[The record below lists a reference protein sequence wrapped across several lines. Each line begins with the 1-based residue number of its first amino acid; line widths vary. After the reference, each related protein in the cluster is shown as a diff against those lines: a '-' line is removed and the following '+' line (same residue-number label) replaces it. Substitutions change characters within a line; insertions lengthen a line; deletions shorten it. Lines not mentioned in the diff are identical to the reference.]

1 MITRVFSAAVVGVD
15 ATEVEIEVNTGPGE
29 PSIIVVG
36 LPDTAVKES
45 KDRVIAALSNSG
57 YRWPRKRTTVNLAPA
72 DIKKQGPSFDLPIAL
87 GMIATDREED
97 LPRLARCAVAGE
109 LALTGEVRAVKGAL
123 PLTLEAR
130 ARGRKAVILPM
141 ANVREASVVQGIEV
155 YGVKN
160 LREAYEF
167 LSKAAELSPVE
178 SDAAELLGE
187 GDSFEVDFS
196 EVKGQHQVKR
206 ALEVAVA
213 GGHNLLLL
221 GPPGSGKSM
230 LARRIP
236 TIMPP
241 MSLEEA
247 IETTK
252 IHSVCG
258 LLSSGESI
266 VLRRPF
272 RDPHHTIS
280 DIGLLGGTANI
291 TPGEVSLAHHGVL
304 FLDELPEFHRSTLEV
319 LRQPLEDGRV
329 TISRAAGTM
338 TFPSAFMLVAA
349 MNPCPC
355 GYYGDPKRE
364 CRCSP
369 AQVERYRQR
378 ISGPL
383 LDRIDLH
390 VEAPAVE
397 YKELSDTLPAESSSA
412 IRGRVLQAREVQNR
426 RFAKSRKSKVTKPT
440 TCNARMSH
448 GQLKEH
454 CRLDEQGNEL
464 LKNAMNDL
472 HFSARAYDRILKV
485 SRTIADLAGS
495 DSITPDHLLEA
506 LSYRNLDRNVWQ
518 STLSGEL
525 RMGDQS
531 SIVLGR
537 DRTAI
542 IIPPL
547 KRGGIRGGTDAGKP
561 GVIQRLFEQSGPVGR
576 DRGLLLLSSR
586 HPRANKPSRQKH
598 RYPNRG

>member
-1 MITRVFSAAVVGVD
+1 MITRVFSAAVVGID
-15 ATEVEIEVNTGPGE
+15 ATEIEIEVNTGPGE

-36 LPDTAVKES
+36 LPDAAVKES

-72 DIKKQGPSFDLPIAL
+72 DIRKQGPSFDLPIAI

-97 LPRLARCAVAGE
+97 LPRLSRCSVAGE
-109 LALTGEVRAVKGAL
+109 LALTGEVRPIKGAL

-130 ARGRKAVILPM
+130 ARGRKAVILPL

-167 LSKAAELSPVE
+167 LSKASELTPVISE
-178 SDAAELLGE
+178 VLEQRPQE
-187 GDSFEVDFS
+187 HSFEVDFS

-206 ALEVAVA
+206 AIEVAVA

-230 LARRIP
+230 LAKRIP

-241 MSLEEA
+241 MSLEES
-247 IETTK
+247 IDTTK

-258 LLSSGESI
+258 LLTPGEAI
-266 VLRRPF
+266 VRQRPF

-280 DIGLLGGTANI
+280 DIGLLGGTSNI

-319 LRQPLEDGRV
+319 LRQPLEEGKV
-329 TISRAAGTM
+329 TISRASGTM
-338 TFPSAFMLVAA
+338 TFPCSFMLVAA

-369 AQVERYRQR
+369 GQVERYRQK

-390 VEAPAVE
+390 VEAPSVE
-397 YKELSDTLPAESSSA
+397 YKELSDNVPAESSA
-412 IRGRVLQAREVQNR
+412 IIRERIVNAREIQTR
-426 RFAKSRKSKVTKPT
+426 RFAKSRKV

-448 GQLKEH
+448 AQLKEH
-454 CRLDEQGNEL
+454 CRLDDRGNEL
-464 LKNAMNDL
+464 LKNAMTDL
-472 HFSARAYDRILKV
+472 NFSARAYDRILKV
-485 SRTIADLAGS
+485 ARTIADLAGS
-495 DSITPDHLLEA
+495 DSIAPDHLLEA
-506 LSYRNLDRNVWQ
+506 LSYRNLDR
-518 STLSGEL
+518 
-525 RMGDQS
+525 
-531 SIVLGR
+531 
-537 DRTAI
+537 
-542 IIPPL
+542 
-547 KRGGIRGGTDAGKP
+547 
-561 GVIQRLFEQSGPVGR
+561 
-576 DRGLLLLSSR
+576 GL
-586 HPRANKPSRQKH
+586 H
-598 RYPNRG
+598 

>member
-1 MITRVFSAAVVGVD
+1 MITRIFSAAVVGID
-15 ATEVEIEVNTGPGE
+15 ATEIEIEVNTGPGE
-29 PSIIVVG
+29 PSIVVVG

-97 LPRLARCAVAGE
+97 LSRLARCTVAGE
-109 LALTGEVRAVKGAL
+109 LALTGEVRPIKGAL

-130 ARGRKAVILPM
+130 ARGKKAILLPL
-141 ANVREASVVQGIEV
+141 ANVREASVVHGIEV

-167 LSKAAELSPVE
+167 LSKATELTPATSGIL
-178 SDAAELLGE
+178 ELQMQDHE
-187 GDSFEVDFS
+187 CDVDFA

-206 ALEVAVA
+206 AIEVAVA
-213 GGHNLLLL
+213 GGHNILLL

-230 LARRIP
+230 LAKRIP

-241 MSLEEA
+241 MTLEEA

-258 LLSSGESI
+258 LLRAGESM

-280 DIGLLGGTANI
+280 DIGLLGGTSNI

-329 TISRAAGTM
+329 VISRASGTM
-338 TFPSAFMLVAA
+338 TFPCSFMLVAA

-355 GYYGDPKRE
+355 GFYGDPKRE

-397 YKELSDTLPAESSSA
+397 YKELSDTNPAESSSA
-412 IRGRVLQAREVQNR
+412 IRERVLHARSIQR
-426 RFAKSRKSKVTKPT
+426 HRFAKSRKTS
-440 TCNARMSH
+440 CNARMSH
-448 GQLKEH
+448 AQLKEH
-454 CRLDEQGNEL
+454 CLLDESGNEL
-464 LKNAMNDL
+464 LKAAMNDL
-472 HFSARAYDRILKV
+472 NFSARAYDRILKV
-485 SRTIADLAGS
+485 ARTIADLAES
-495 DSITPDHLLEA
+495 ESITTNYLLEA
-506 LSYRNLDRNVWQ
+506 LSYRNLDR
-518 STLSGEL
+518 
-525 RMGDQS
+525 
-531 SIVLGR
+531 SI
-537 DRTAI
+537 
-542 IIPPL
+542 
-547 KRGGIRGGTDAGKP
+547 
-561 GVIQRLFEQSGPVGR
+561 
-576 DRGLLLLSSR
+576 
-586 HPRANKPSRQKH
+586 
-598 RYPNRG
+598 

>member
-1 MITRVFSAAVVGVD
+1 MYSFVLFDTGLWLCVRNLFEFRMTSLQIPLPVRWMLRLSSMITRVFSAAVVGID
-15 ATEVEIEVNTGPGE
+15 ATEIEIEVNTGAGIPQ
-29 PSIIVVG
+29 IVVVG

-87 GMIATDREED
+87 GMIAIDQEVE
-97 LPRLARCAVAGE
+97 LPRLSRCAVAGE
-109 LALTGEVRAVKGAL
+109 LALTGEVRPIKGAL

-130 ARGRKAVILPM
+130 ARGKKAVLLPL
-141 ANVREASVVQGIEV
+141 ANVREAAVVQGIDV

-167 LSKAAELSPVE
+167 LSKATELTPAIH
-178 SDAAELLGE
+178 AAENPE
-187 GDSFEVDFS
+187 RSEQVFDVDFS

-206 ALEVAVA
+206 AIEVAVA

-230 LARRIP
+230 LAKRIP

-241 MSLEEA
+241 MTLEEA

-258 LLSSGESI
+258 LLRSGDSI
-266 VLRRPF
+266 VLQRPF

-280 DIGLLGGTANI
+280 DIGLLGGTSNI

-319 LRQPLEDGRV
+319 LRQPLEDGKV
-329 TISRAAGTM
+329 TISRASGTM

-355 GYYGDPKRE
+355 GYFGDPKRE

-369 AQVERYRQR
+369 GQVERYRQR

-397 YKELSDTLPAESSSA
+397 YKDLSDRVPAESSAS
-412 IRGRVLQAREVQNR
+412 IRERILKARDIQNR
-426 RFAKSRKSKVTKPT
+426 RFAKSRKTS
-440 TCNARMSH
+440 CNARMSH
-448 GQLKEH
+448 AQLKEH
-454 CRLDEQGNEL
+454 CRLDDSGNEL
-464 LKNAMNDL
+464 LKRAMTDL
-472 HFSARAYDRILKV
+472 NFSARSYDRILKV
-485 SRTIADLAGS
+485 ARTIADLAS
-495 DSITPDHLLEA
+495 SESIATDHLLEA
-506 LSYRNLDRNVWQ
+506 LSYRNLDR
-518 STLSGEL
+518 
-525 RMGDQS
+525 
-531 SIVLGR
+531 
-537 DRTAI
+537 
-542 IIPPL
+542 
-547 KRGGIRGGTDAGKP
+547 
-561 GVIQRLFEQSGPVGR
+561 RLWS
-576 DRGLLLLSSR
+576 
-586 HPRANKPSRQKH
+586 
-598 RYPNRG
+598 

>member
-1 MITRVFSAAVVGVD
+1 MITKVFSATVVGID
-15 ATEVEIEVNTGPGE
+15 ATEIEIEVNTGAGE

-87 GMIATDREED
+87 GMIVTDREEE
-97 LPRLARCAVAGE
+97 LPRLSRCAVAGE
-109 LALTGEVRAVKGAL
+109 LALTGDVRAIKGAL
-123 PLTLEAR
+123 PFTLEAR

-141 ANVREASVVQGIEV
+141 ANVREASVVEGIEV
-155 YGVKN
+155 YGVSN

-167 LSKAAELSPVE
+167 LSKATELTPVVRNL
-178 SDAAELLGE
+178 DELHL
-187 GDSFEVDFS
+187 DKQNFDVDFS

-206 ALEVAVA
+206 AIEVAVA

-241 MSLEEA
+241 MTLEEA

-258 LLSSGESI
+258 LLDSKESI
-266 VLRRPF
+266 VLHRPF

-280 DIGLLGGTANI
+280 DIGLLGGTSNI

-319 LRQPLEDGRV
+319 LRQPLEDGKV
-329 TISRAAGTM
+329 TISRASGTM
-338 TFPSAFMLVAA
+338 SFPCAFMLVAA

-369 AQVERYRQR
+369 GQVERYRQR

-390 VEAPAVE
+390 IEAPAVE
-397 YKELSDTLPAESSSA
+397 YKDLTDTVPAESSSM
-412 IRGRVLQAREVQNR
+412 IRERILQSRLIQQR
-426 RFAKSRKSKVTKPT
+426 RFAKSRKT

-448 GQLKEH
+448 AQLKEH
-454 CRLDEQGNEL
+454 CRLDESGNET
-464 LKNAMNDL
+464 LKAAMNAL
-472 HFSARAYDRILKV
+472 NFSARAYDRILKV
-485 SRTIADLAGS
+485 ARTIADLAGS
-495 DSITPDHLLEA
+495 QNIATDHLLEA
-506 LSYRNLDRNVWQ
+506 LSYRNLDRQ
-518 STLSGEL
+518 
-525 RMGDQS
+525 
-531 SIVLGR
+531 I
-537 DRTAI
+537 A
-542 IIPPL
+542 
-547 KRGGIRGGTDAGKP
+547 
-561 GVIQRLFEQSGPVGR
+561 
-576 DRGLLLLSSR
+576 
-586 HPRANKPSRQKH
+586 
-598 RYPNRG
+598 

>member
-1 MITRVFSAAVVGVD
+1 MITRVFSAAVVGID
-15 ATEVEIEVNTGPGE
+15 ATEIEIEVNTGPGE

-87 GMIATDREED
+87 GMIATDKEED
-97 LPRLARCAVAGE
+97 LPRLSRCVVAGE
-109 LALTGEVRAVKGAL
+109 LALTGEVRPIKGAL

-130 ARGRKAVILPM
+130 ARGRKAVILPL

-167 LSKAAELSPVE
+167 LSKASELTAVAG
-178 SDAAELLGE
+178 DALLLE
-187 GDSFEVDFS
+187 GQEQSFEIDFS

-206 ALEVAVA
+206 AIEVAVA

-230 LARRIP
+230 LAKRIP
-236 TIMPP
+236 SIMPP

-247 IETTK
+247 IESTK

-258 LLSSGESI
+258 LLSPSEALVGK
-266 VLRRPF
+266 RPF

-280 DIGLLGGTANI
+280 DIGLLGGTSNI

-319 LRQPLEDGRV
+319 LRQPLEDGKV
-329 TISRAAGTM
+329 TISRATGTM

-369 AQVERYRQR
+369 GQVERYRQK

-397 YKELSDTLPAESSSA
+397 YKELSDNIPAESSSS
-412 IRGRVLQAREVQNR
+412 IRSRIVKAREIQTE
-426 RFAKSRKSKVTKPT
+426 RFAKSRTAKRT

-448 GQLKEH
+448 AQLKEH
-454 CRLDEQGNEL
+454 CRLDDRGNEL
-464 LKNAMNDL
+464 LKNAMTDL
-472 HFSARAYDRILKV
+472 NFSARAYDRILKV
-485 SRTIADLAGS
+485 ARTIADLA
-495 DSITPDHLLEA
+495 DSPSIAPDHLLEA
-506 LSYRNLDRNVWQ
+506 LSYRNLDRNV
-518 STLSGEL
+518 L
-525 RMGDQS
+525 
-531 SIVLGR
+531 
-537 DRTAI
+537 A
-542 IIPPL
+542 
-547 KRGGIRGGTDAGKP
+547 
-561 GVIQRLFEQSGPVGR
+561 
-576 DRGLLLLSSR
+576 
-586 HPRANKPSRQKH
+586 
-598 RYPNRG
+598 

>member
-1 MITRVFSAAVVGVD
+1 MITRVFSAAVVGID
-15 ATEVEIEVNTGPGE
+15 ATEIEIEVNTGPGE

-36 LPDTAVKES
+36 LPDAAVKES

-72 DIKKQGPSFDLPIAL
+72 DIRKQGPSFDLPIAI

-97 LPRLARCAVAGE
+97 LPRLSRCSVAGE
-109 LALTGEVRAVKGAL
+109 LALTGEVRPIKGAL

-130 ARGRKAVILPM
+130 AQGRKAVILPL

-167 LSKAAELSPVE
+167 LSKASELTPVV
-178 SDAAELLGE
+178 SDLLEHGPQE
-187 GDSFEVDFS
+187 HSFEVDFS

-206 ALEVAVA
+206 AIEVAVA

-230 LARRIP
+230 LAKRIP

-241 MSLEEA
+241 MSLEES
-247 IETTK
+247 IDTTK

-258 LLSSGESI
+258 LLSPGEAI
-266 VLRRPF
+266 VHQRPF

-280 DIGLLGGTANI
+280 DIGLLGGTSNI

-319 LRQPLEDGRV
+319 LRQPLEDGKV
-329 TISRAAGTM
+329 TISRASGTM
-338 TFPSAFMLVAA
+338 TFPCSFMLVAA

-369 AQVERYRQR
+369 GQVERYRQK

-390 VEAPAVE
+390 VEAPSVE
-397 YKELSDTLPAESSSA
+397 YKELSDNVPAESSTI
-412 IRGRVLQAREVQNR
+412 IRERIVNAREIQTR
-426 RFAKSRKSKVTKPT
+426 RFAKSRKV

-448 GQLKEH
+448 AQLKEH
-454 CRLDEQGNEL
+454 CKLDDKGNEL
-464 LKNAMNDL
+464 LKNAMTDL
-472 HFSARAYDRILKV
+472 NFSARAYDRILKV
-485 SRTIADLAGS
+485 ARTIADLAGS
-495 DSITPDHLLEA
+495 DSIAPDHLLEA
-506 LSYRNLDRNVWQ
+506 LSYRNLDRNVW
-518 STLSGEL
+518 
-525 RMGDQS
+525 
-531 SIVLGR
+531 
-537 DRTAI
+537 
-542 IIPPL
+542 
-547 KRGGIRGGTDAGKP
+547 
-561 GVIQRLFEQSGPVGR
+561 
-576 DRGLLLLSSR
+576 
-586 HPRANKPSRQKH
+586 N
-598 RYPNRG
+598 

>member
-1 MITRVFSAAVVGVD
+1 MITRIFSAAVVGVD
-15 ATEVEIEVNTGPGE
+15 ATEIEIEVNTGPGE

-36 LPDTAVKES
+36 LPDMAVKES

-87 GMIATDREED
+87 GMIATDAEEE
-97 LPRLARCAVAGE
+97 LPRLSRCAVAGE
-109 LALTGEVRAVKGAL
+109 LALTGEVRPVKGAL

-130 ARGRKAVILPM
+130 ARGKKAVILPV
-141 ANVREASVVQGIEV
+141 ANVREASVVRGIEV
-155 YGVKN
+155 YGVRN

-167 LSKAAELSPVE
+167 LSKKS
-178 SDAAELLGE
+178 ELLPEQGNGE
-187 GDSFEVDFS
+187 ELLSLGDAFDVDFF

-206 ALEVAVA
+206 AIEVAVA

-319 LRQPLEDGRV
+319 MRQPLEDGKV
-329 TISRAAGTM
+329 TISRATGTM

-355 GYYGDPKRE
+355 GYYGDTKRN
-364 CRCSP
+364 CRCSDK
-369 AQVERYRQR
+369 QVERYRQK

-397 YKELSDTLPAESSSA
+397 YKELSDTLPAESSA
-412 IRGRVLQAREVQNR
+412 VIRERILKARTIQNH
-426 RFAKSRKSKVTKPT
+426 RFTKSRKSKIT

-448 GQLKEH
+448 AQLKEH
-454 CRLDEQGNEL
+454 CRLNDRGNEL
-464 LKNAMNDL
+464 LKNAMADL
-472 HFSARAYDRILKV
+472 NFSARAYDRILKV
-485 SRTIADLAGS
+485 ARTIADLAGS
-495 DSITPDHLLEA
+495 ESIAPDHLLEA

-518 STLSGEL
+518 
-525 RMGDQS
+525 
-531 SIVLGR
+531 
-537 DRTAI
+537 
-542 IIPPL
+542 
-547 KRGGIRGGTDAGKP
+547 
-561 GVIQRLFEQSGPVGR
+561 
-576 DRGLLLLSSR
+576 
-586 HPRANKPSRQKH
+586 
-598 RYPNRG
+598 

>member
-1 MITRVFSAAVVGVD
+1 MITRVFSAAVVGID
-15 ATEVEIEVNTGPGE
+15 ATEIEIEVNTGPGE

-36 LPDTAVKES
+36 LPDAAVKES

-72 DIKKQGPSFDLPIAL
+72 DIRKQGPSFDLPIAI

-97 LPRLARCAVAGE
+97 LPRLSRCSVAGE
-109 LALTGEVRAVKGAL
+109 LALTGEVRPIKGAL

-130 ARGRKAVILPM
+130 ARGRKAVILPL

-167 LSKAAELSPVE
+167 LSKASELTPVISE
-178 SDAAELLGE
+178 VLEQRPQE
-187 GDSFEVDFS
+187 HSFEVDFS

-206 ALEVAVA
+206 AIEVAVA

-230 LARRIP
+230 LAKRIP

-241 MSLEEA
+241 MSLEES
-247 IETTK
+247 IDTTK

-258 LLSSGESI
+258 LLTPGEAI
-266 VLRRPF
+266 VRQRPF

-280 DIGLLGGTANI
+280 DIGLLGGTSNI

-319 LRQPLEDGRV
+319 LRQPLEEGKV
-329 TISRAAGTM
+329 TISRASGTM
-338 TFPSAFMLVAA
+338 TFPCSFMLVAA

-369 AQVERYRQR
+369 GQVERYRQK

-390 VEAPAVE
+390 VEAPSVE
-397 YKELSDTLPAESSSA
+397 YKELSDNVPAESSA
-412 IRGRVLQAREVQNR
+412 IIRERIVNAREIQTR
-426 RFAKSRKSKVTKPT
+426 RFAKSRKV

-448 GQLKEH
+448 AQLKEH
-454 CRLDEQGNEL
+454 CRLDDRGNEL
-464 LKNAMNDL
+464 LKNAMTDL
-472 HFSARAYDRILKV
+472 NFSARAYDRILKV
-485 SRTIADLAGS
+485 ARTIADLAS
-495 DSITPDHLLEA
+495 HPVISPDHLLEA

-518 STLSGEL
+518 
-525 RMGDQS
+525 
-531 SIVLGR
+531 
-537 DRTAI
+537 
-542 IIPPL
+542 
-547 KRGGIRGGTDAGKP
+547 
-561 GVIQRLFEQSGPVGR
+561 
-576 DRGLLLLSSR
+576 
-586 HPRANKPSRQKH
+586 
-598 RYPNRG
+598 

>member
-1 MITRVFSAAVVGVD
+1 MITRVFSAAVVGID
-15 ATEVEIEVNTGPGE
+15 ATEIEIEVNTGPGE

-36 LPDTAVKES
+36 LPDAAVKES

-72 DIKKQGPSFDLPIAL
+72 DIRKQGPSFDLPIAI

-97 LPRLARCAVAGE
+97 LPRLSRCSVAGE
-109 LALTGEVRAVKGAL
+109 LALTGEVRPIKGAL

-130 ARGRKAVILPM
+130 AQGRKAVILPL

-167 LSKAAELSPVE
+167 LSKASELTPVV
-178 SDAAELLGE
+178 SDLLE
-187 GDSFEVDFS
+187 HWPQEHSFEVDFS

-206 ALEVAVA
+206 AIEVAVA

-230 LARRIP
+230 LAKRIP

-241 MSLEEA
+241 MSLEES
-247 IETTK
+247 IDTTK

-258 LLSSGESI
+258 LLSPGEAI
-266 VLRRPF
+266 VRQRPF

-280 DIGLLGGTANI
+280 DIGLLGGTSNI

-319 LRQPLEDGRV
+319 LRQPLETGSV
-329 TISRAAGTM
+329 VITRARGTM
-338 TFPSAFMLVAA
+338 SFPCEFMLVAA

-364 CRCSP
+364 CKCSGN
-369 AQVERYRQR
+369 QVERYRQK

-397 YKELSDTLPAESSSA
+397 YKDLSDNTPAESSA
-412 IRGRVLQAREVQNR
+412 TIRDRVVLARDIQQKL
-426 RFAKSRKSKVTKPT
+426 FAKSRRVKKV

-448 GQLKEH
+448 AQLKEH
-454 CRLDEQGNEL
+454 CRLDDHGNEL
-464 LKNAMNDL
+464 LKNAMSDL
-472 HFSARAYDRILKV
+472 NFSARAYDRILKV
-485 SRTIADLAGS
+485 ARTIADLAGS
-495 DSITPDHLLEA
+495 DSIASDHLLEA
-506 LSYRNLDRNVWQ
+506 LSYRNLDR
-518 STLSGEL
+518 
-525 RMGDQS
+525 
-531 SIVLGR
+531 
-537 DRTAI
+537 
-542 IIPPL
+542 
-547 KRGGIRGGTDAGKP
+547 
-561 GVIQRLFEQSGPVGR
+561 RL
-576 DRGLLLLSSR
+576 
-586 HPRANKPSRQKH
+586 H
-598 RYPNRG
+598 